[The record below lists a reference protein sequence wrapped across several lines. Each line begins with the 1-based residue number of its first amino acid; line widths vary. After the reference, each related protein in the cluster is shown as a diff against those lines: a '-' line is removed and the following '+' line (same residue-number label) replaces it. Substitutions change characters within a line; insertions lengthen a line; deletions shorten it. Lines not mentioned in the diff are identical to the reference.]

1 MTLTRYRRGA
11 GRLPF
16 RWQTVFSREVGGRS
30 AGCELL
36 HRTFFCPGIDR
47 CSALEFYTLRAT
59 DRARTEREL
68 VERGGGARKERK
80 RKGRVDGE
88 GSSKTHFNR
97 ASLDLVKKFPIDI
110 HFLALDRFCVRSFL
124 YCLQNAH

>member
-47 CSALEFYTLRAT
+47 CSALEFYTLQAT
-59 DRARTEREL
+59 DRAQTEREL
-68 VERGGGARKERK
+68 VERGGGARKQGNVLEGK
-80 RKGRVDGE
+80 GGWGRV
-88 GSSKTHFNR
+88 KQN
-97 ASLDLVKKFPIDI
+97 
-110 HFLALDRFCVRSFL
+110 SFQL
-124 YCLQNAH
+124 GQSRIGQKVSH

>member
-47 CSALEFYTLRAT
+47 CSALEFYPLRAT

-68 VERGGGARKERK
+68 VERGEGHASKETYWK
-80 RKGRVDGE
+80 GWGGRV
-88 GSSKTHFNR
+88 K
-97 ASLDLVKKFPIDI
+97 
-110 HFLALDRFCVRSFL
+110 
-124 YCLQNAH
+124 QN